1 MQAQVIQQRK
11 PSIPWLPALIA
22 ALVVGGIVL
31 TAQLAIDRTGTTA
44 PAITVVP
51 GTATTVDREA
61 DAQKAG
67 MVEAG
72 YTNVSGIQASTVGAT
87 KTSGL
92 HPRTKFGGP
101 VGGDSVDGRDA
112 ALRALIT
119 RIQLQRKANTLP

>member
-1 MQAQVIQQRK
+1 MQTQVVHQRK
-11 PSIPWLPALIA
+11 VSIPWLPALIA

-31 TAQLAIDRTGTTA
+31 AAQLAIDRTGTNT

-51 GTATTVDREA
+51 GTVTTIDREA

-72 YTNVSGIQASTVGAT
+72 YTNVSGIEAPTVGAS

-92 HPRTKFGGP
+92 HPRTKFSGS
-101 VGGDSVDGRDA
+101 VGGNSTEGRDA
-112 ALRALIT
+112 ALQALIT
-119 RIQLQRKANTLP
+119 RIQLQRKGNALP

>member
-1 MQAQVIQQRK
+1 MQAQVVHQRK
-11 PSIPWLPALIA
+11 VSIPWLPALIA

-72 YTNVSGIQASTVGAT
+72 YMNVSGIEASTVGAS
-87 KTSGL
+87 KSSGL
-92 HPRTKFGGP
+92 HPRTKFGGS
-101 VGGDSVDGRDA
+101 VGGNSTEGRDA
-112 ALRALIT
+112 ALQALIT
-119 RIQLQRKANTLP
+119 RIQLQQKENALP

>member
-1 MQAQVIQQRK
+1 MQAQVVHQRK
-11 PSIPWLPALIA
+11 LSIPWLPVLIA
-22 ALVVGGIVL
+22 ALVVGGIIL

-51 GTATTVDREA
+51 GTLSTVDREA
-61 DAQKAG
+61 NTQKAG

-72 YTNVSGIQASTVGAT
+72 YTNVSGIEASTVGAT

-92 HPRTKFGGP
+92 HPRTKFGGS

-112 ALRALIT
+112 ALKAPIT
-119 RIQLQRKANTLP
+119 RIQLQGKASALP

>member
-1 MQAQVIQQRK
+1 
-11 PSIPWLPALIA
+11 
-22 ALVVGGIVL
+22 VGGIVL

-61 DAQKAG
+61 DAQKAA

-72 YTNVSGIQASTVGAT
+72 YMNVSGIEASTVGAS

-92 HPRTKFGGP
+92 HPRTKFGGS
-101 VGGDSVDGRDA
+101 VGGNSIEGRDA
-112 ALRALIT
+112 ALQALIT
-119 RIQLQRKANTLP
+119 RIQLQRKGNALP